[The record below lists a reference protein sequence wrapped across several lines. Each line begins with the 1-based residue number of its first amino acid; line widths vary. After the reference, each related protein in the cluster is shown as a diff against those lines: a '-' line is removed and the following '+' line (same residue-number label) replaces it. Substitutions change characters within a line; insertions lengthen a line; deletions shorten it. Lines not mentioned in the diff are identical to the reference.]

1 MKITVSTSIDQ
12 KTGKEKLDISC
23 NLLPPKTKR
32 DHKGNSIIAFPD
44 SYCVIDIETT
54 GLSPSWDSI
63 IEISALKVSS
73 NSVIDTFSSLVQPF
87 STTDHYVNEYI
98 TQLTGITNEM
108 LSSAPKE
115 KEVIPKFKNFIGSSV
130 LIGHNV
136 HFDINFLY
144 DSFENHL
151 NIPLENDFI
160 DTMRIAR
167 KLHPELPHH
176 RLADIAELYDIDYSS
191 AHRALKDCEITN
203 NCYIQ
208 MKKKISNQ
216 YESLDLFAKLSGK
229 HYSSSVKAKDIHATT
244 EEFDDTNILYGKVV
258 VFTGTLEKLTRKEA
272 MQIVANLGGING
284 DGITKRTNYLVVGNN
299 DYCTLIKDGKSNKLK
314 KAEQLK
320 LNGQDIEILP
330 ENVFYDMLDSS
341 LLSDSSITAPDN
353 SSIDNDHI
361 MTTEM
366 FEQNEIDTFRHIEN
380 ILSTS
385 GQDASLLRC
394 RLGSN
399 NILCIINFYPIINF
413 KLRGKKKYFSFP
425 NSIDVSKYDLT
436 IYTYENGRYIIDDSF
451 NLSSLDNIILDVAL
465 NTYNSFKYY
474 KNSVSSTTVSKNL
487 KAYLKDN
494 YH

>member
-1 MKITVSTSIDQ
+1 MGITLSTSIDH
-12 KTGKEKLDISC
+12 KTGKVKLDMSC
-23 NLLPPKTKR
+23 NLLPQKTKR

-63 IEISALKVSS
+63 IEISALKVSYD
-73 NSVIDTFSSLVQPF
+73 SVIDTFSSLVQPF
-87 STTDHYVNEYI
+87 STTGQYVDEYI
-98 TQLTGITNEM
+98 TELTGITNEM
-108 LSSAPKE
+108 LSFAPKE
-115 KEVIPKFKNFIGSSV
+115 KEVISKFKDFIGSSV

-167 KLHPELPHH
+167 KLHTELTHH
-176 RLADIAELYDIDYSS
+176 RLSDIAELYGIDHST

-203 NCYIQ
+203 SCYIQ
-208 MKKKISNQ
+208 MKMEISNQ
-216 YESLDLFAKLSGK
+216 YQSLDLFVK
-229 HYSSSVKAKDIHATT
+229 HYSHSVRAKDIHATT
-244 EEFDDTNILYGKVV
+244 EEFNDTNILYGKVV

-284 DGITKRTNYLVVGNN
+284 DGITKQTNYLVVGNN
-299 DYCTLIKDGKSNKLK
+299 DYCSQIKDGKSNKLK
-314 KAEQLK
+314 KAEKLK

-341 LLSDSSITAPDN
+341 LLSDSSTAPDN
-353 SSIDNDHI
+353 SSVDYDHI
-361 MTTEM
+361 MTTDM
-366 FEQNEIDTFRHIEN
+366 FEQSEIDTFRHIEN

-399 NILCIINFYPIINF
+399 NILHIINFYPIINF
-413 KLRGKKKYFSFP
+413 KLRGKKKYFTFP
-425 NSIDVSKYDLT
+425 NSIEISKYDLT
-436 IYTYENGRYIIDDSF
+436 IYTCENGRYIIDDSF
-451 NLSSLDNIILDVAL
+451 NLSSLDSIILDVAL
-465 NTYNSFKYY
+465 NTYNSFKHYES
-474 KNSVSSTTVSKNL
+474 SVSNTTVSKNL

-494 YH
+494 YR